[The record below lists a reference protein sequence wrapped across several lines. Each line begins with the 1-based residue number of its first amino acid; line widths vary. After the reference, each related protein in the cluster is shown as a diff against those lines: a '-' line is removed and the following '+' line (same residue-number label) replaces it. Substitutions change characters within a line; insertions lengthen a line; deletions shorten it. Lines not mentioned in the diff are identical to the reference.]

1 MPKKKPQQKPD
12 QEKIDVQAATLVG
25 DLREAILNMFKQ
37 HADWKGMKEAQQKDV
52 AASAEFTATE
62 CVRKTAE
69 IVAGRGFKSMHCTLE
84 QVVVKD
90 GLKIVLKGSKMA
102 EGRHDL
108 VEAQG
113 GSVTV
118 VLSDINPYLGH
129 RSKPEI
135 DKDEPGLPLDEE
147 DEE

>member
-1 MPKKKPQQKPD
+1 
-12 QEKIDVQAATLVG
+12 
-25 DLREAILNMFKQ
+25 
-37 HADWKGMKEAQQKDV
+37 MKESQQKDV
-52 AASAEFTATE
+52 AASCEHMATE
-62 CVRKTAE
+62 CIRRTAE

-90 GLKIVLKGSKMA
+90 GLKIVLKASKMV
-102 EGRHDL
+102 EGRNDL

-129 RSKPEI
+129 RSKPDI
-135 DKDEPGLPLDEE
+135 DKDEPGMFEDEE